1 MLTTK
6 IQHDSISRL
15 KKIEGQV
22 RGLQRMVEEKKY
34 CVDILFQISAVCG
47 ALRKVGHIILKNHIE
62 TCVAEAIASSTEE
75 DRDIKIKELVE
86 VFDRFM
92 YYK

>member
-22 RGLQRMVEEKKY
+22 RGSTSYIFCISRAQ
-34 CVDILFQISAVCG
+34 DLFKPPGLSDGKAG
-47 ALRKVGHIILKNHIE
+47 HSPAYYLTFRKLGINDKLSCQEIQN
-62 TCVAEAIASSTEE
+62 EE
-75 DRDIKIKELVE
+75 DNRRK
-86 VFDRFM
+86 
-92 YYK
+92 